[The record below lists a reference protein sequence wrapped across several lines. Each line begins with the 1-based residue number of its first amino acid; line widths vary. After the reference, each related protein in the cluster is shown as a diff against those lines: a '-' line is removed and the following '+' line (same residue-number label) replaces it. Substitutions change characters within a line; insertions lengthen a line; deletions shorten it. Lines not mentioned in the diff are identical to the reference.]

1 MRIFSKLFAALV
13 VLTLISCCFMG
24 TTFARYL
31 TTNSNT
37 ARVNVATWNVDITAA
52 SDAEEGTTTLSFK
65 QLSPNMNE
73 SGATGANL
81 KKSTAK
87 KLVATITVTA
97 EVKAKLT
104 LDFGKIIIKDSDGA
118 EVFKDGA
125 VTPADKYGIASGTT
139 ISYNDVA
146 GVFSIKFYA
155 NEENNAAEATAL
167 GTEGDDWTLDV
178 TTGTTWTKPID
189 ANTTTTIYLFADV
202 TWTTWY
208 KGNDPAGINSNLKGS
223 ANADKFDNWI
233 GGNVETLEWNLKY
246 TAAQASELPDA

>member
-37 ARVNVATWNVDITAA
+37 ASVNVATWNVDITAA
-52 SDAEEGTTTLSFK
+52 STASEGTTTLSFDK
-65 QLSPNMNE
+65 LSPNMNE
-73 SGATGANL
+73 NGATGANL
-81 KKSTAK
+81 TKSTAK

-97 EVKAKLT
+97 EVDAKLT
-104 LDFGKIIIKDSDGA
+104 LDFGKIIIKDSDGD

-155 NEENNAAEATAL
+155 GTTDSAEAATEEL
-167 GTEGDDWTLDV
+167 KSGTDGWTLD
-178 TTGTTWTKPID
+178 GTTWTKTID

-208 KGNDPAGINSNLKGS
+208 EGNDTAGINSNLKGS
-223 ANADKFDNWI
+223 ANADKFDTWI

-246 TAAQASELPDA
+246 TAAQASEAPNA